1 MSIKPQNFEETLVW
15 YYIIG
20 TYGWYLL
27 GAQFVLGPALA
38 WFLTLYL
45 CKKLC
50 TQTEKTPVEEKVNI
64 SFSVWVWI
72 VSMLILGLAI
82 VVAHINFDLGTIR
95 TFLSTINWS
104 RHHALMALFPLIGC
118 LNIRPQLVYRAICIV
133 ALQSLVFI
141 TVAYVASI
149 LKIFPETLYVS
160 PFRLAG
166 SNSLLYSVHLYYLEN
181 NTQVRML
188 LFAPWAPALGL
199 IANVYFFLAYQESNR
214 KWRLIGMIGSVAMIM
229 VSISR
234 AALVC
239 FPVTLFLTLFLVTFT
254 QPIAQITA
262 GLVSFLTSIFAP
274 QLINFLSTSRQS
286 FDNARLASSK
296 VRNVLGEIGIY
307 RWWNEAPIWG
317 HGIQDLGPQ
326 IVERMPIGS
335 HHTWIGLLFTTG
347 LVGFVAL
354 ATPLLWSFFDLLIKA
369 QKSKAAR
376 AGLSTILV
384 LFIMS
389 FAENIEYLAYL
400 YWPGLLLMGIAFK
413 ESIYSYKKSYM
424 SVA

>member
-1 MSIKPQNFEETLVW
+1 MTIKPQNFEEKLVW

-20 TYGWYLL
+20 TYGWYFL
-27 GAQFVLGPALA
+27 GAQFVVGPALA
-38 WFLTLYL
+38 WVLILYL
-45 CKKLC
+45 GKKLWN
-50 TQTEKTPVEEKVNI
+50 QTESTPTEGKVTI
-64 SFSVWVWI
+64 PFSVWVWI
-72 VSMLILGLAI
+72 VSMLIIEVTIL
-82 VVAHINFDLGTIR
+82 VSHIDFDLGTIR
-95 TFLSTINWS
+95 TIFSTINWS

-141 TVAYVASI
+141 AVAYVASL
-149 LKIFPETLYVS
+149 LKFPAETLYVS
-160 PFRLAG
+160 PFRVAG
-166 SNSLLYSVHLYYLEN
+166 SNPSLYSVQLYYLEN
-181 NTQVRML
+181 KSQVRML

-214 KWRLIGMIGSVAMIM
+214 KWRLIGMIGSVAMIV

-234 AALVC
+234 AAWVC

-254 QPIAQITA
+254 QPITQVTA
-262 GLVSFLTSIFAP
+262 GLVSFLTGIFGP
-274 QLINFLSTSRQS
+274 QLIDWFSTSRES
-286 FDNARLASSK
+286 FDNARLASSRLRK
-296 VRNVLGEIGIY
+296 VLAEIGIY

-326 IVERMPIGS
+326 VVERMPIGS
-335 HHTWIGLLFTTG
+335 HHTWVGLLFTYG
-347 LVGFVAL
+347 LVGFIAQ
-354 ATPLLWSFFDLLIKA
+354 ATPLLWSFLDLLIKA

-400 YWPGLLLMGIAFK
+400 YWPGLLIMGIAFK
-413 ESIYSYKKSYM
+413 EVVYDFKKSVV
-424 SVA
+424 SIG